1 MDSAAVYSLATLVAI
16 LVGPI
21 MAVVVTRKLDA
32 QAETRRRKFELF
44 KDLMQTR
51 GIRLDPIHV
60 AALNIVEL
68 EFYDH
73 PKVRAEF
80 KKYIEHLSSPAPNGN
95 QDDLNRY
102 YDQRS
107 DQFMEL
113 IYEIGIVLGYKFDKR
128 ELDRRSY
135 VPKGWNDDQ
144 FMQRKN
150 ASMINQLLEGQRA
163 LPITNLL
170 SRQNPFPEAPQDL
183 DE

>member
-1 MDSAAVYSLATLVAI
+1 MDSTTIYSLATLAAI
-16 LVGPI
+16 FLGPI
-21 MAVVVTRKLDA
+21 IAVLVTRKVDS
-32 QAETRRRKFELF
+32 QTETKRRKFELF

-73 PKVRAEF
+73 PKVRTEF
-80 KKYIEHLSSPAPNGN
+80 KKYIEHLSSPEPSGN

-102 YDQRS
+102 YEQRS

-113 IYEIGIVLGYKFDKR
+113 IYEIGVVVGYKFDKR

-150 ASMINQLLEGQRA
+150 TFMINQLLEGQRP
-163 LPITNLL
+163 LPIMNFL
-170 SRQNPFPEAPQDL
+170 SRQSPFPEAPSAI
-183 DE
+183 EE